1 MDNNSFFSI
10 DRLIE
15 FGMGMAVAQ
24 QMINTMNATLN
35 QMNNGM
41 TSIMQAPIPGS
52 KMPAPT
58 LVVPQQMIYVAI
70 NGQQVGPMNDS
81 EFSQLVNQKRVTK
94 DTLAWMP
101 GMTAWQPIEK
111 IPEILKIIAIV
122 PPALPQQHI

>member
-58 LVVPQQMIYVAI
+58 LVTPQQMIYVAI